1 MIKSGEAQSC
11 CCANHFS
18 FEAADAPMMGMSSTM
33 MAPPPPPL
41 CEHDSKSDTDED
53 DALCEILGLTSLD
66 GVADANDDVSN
77 GARNEGV
84 VPKCPSLDHFA
95 AELQQL
101 YKSESVCILPQSM
114 SVPAL
119 VMRRLTDEL
128 VFGKDVRVDKTYE
141 TIRVLKHGQI
151 EERRTLTRL
160 ENFVDH
166 HEGWRELCHVYLKEC
181 ISTICGTDMVLFK
194 EKLNL
199 KPPGGSGFAPHVDTP
214 SLRVAL
220 GEAGPQTFVTVMVA
234 IDNMTSENGC
244 LRIAKGTWSDHNHVP
259 LVPPSDDNPDAG
271 GREGAIPVDT
281 AEELDFG
288 DLTCRGGDIVAF
300 NGWVPHRSSANASA
314 FPRRAVFLTY
324 NPASEGDFH
333 HRYYEQMEELR
344 NEWRDRV
351 GLGGRRRLTDDERF
365 ELEALATIPK

>member
-1 MIKSGEAQSC
+1 MLT
-11 CCANHFS
+11 
-18 FEAADAPMMGMSSTM
+18 TM
-33 MAPPPPPL
+33 MSPTPPPPL
-41 CEHDSKSDTDED
+41 SEHNSGLDAD
-53 DALCEILGLTSLD
+53 DALCEILGLPSLD
-66 GVADANDDVSN
+66 GVKDADDDVSHG
-77 GARNEGV
+77 GAPNECGL
-84 VPKCPSLDHFA
+84 PKCPSLEDMATEMQH
-95 AELQQL
+95 L
-101 YKSESVCILPQSM
+101 YKSESVCMLPPSI
-114 SVPAL
+114 SVSAV

-128 VFGKDVRVDKTYE
+128 VFGKDGVDKTYE

-160 ENFVDH
+160 ENFVNH

-181 ISTICGTDMVLFK
+181 ISTVCGTEMVLFK

-234 IDNMTSENGC
+234 IDNMTTENGC
-244 LRIAKGTWSDHNHVP
+244 LRIAKGTWSDLSHVP

-271 GREGAIPVDT
+271 GREGAIPLDT
-281 AEELDFG
+281 AEQLGFEDI
-288 DLTCRGGDIVAF
+288 TCRGGDIVAF
-300 NGWVPHRSSANASA
+300 NGWAPHRSSANASL

-333 HRYYEQMEELR
+333 DRYYERMEELR
-344 NEWRDRV
+344 NEWRDHI
-351 GLGGRRRLTDDERF
+351 GLRGRQLTEDERF
-365 ELEALATIPK
+365 DLEALATVPK